1 LTKFTKDQ
9 LPEAQARLVAQGA
22 ANKFLTDQVKL
33 CPHGVTAG
41 ACAGTDAA
49 PVAPAASPPA
59 SSSDSV
65 SIDGW
70 PIPGKTTADE
80 VRNKLG
86 RPMTINHMDPMH
98 VGQYSMVFVGQNGA
112 LFAFL
117 FDKNDLVVRMQVY
130 KYNPPAAP
138 H

>member
-1 LTKFTKDQ
+1 
-9 LPEAQARLVAQGA
+9 
-22 ANKFLTDQVKL
+22 
-33 CPHGVTAG
+33 
-41 ACAGTDAA
+41 
-49 PVAPAASPPA
+49 
-59 SSSDSV
+59 
-65 SIDGW
+65 
-70 PIPGKTTADE
+70 
-80 VRNKLG
+80 
-86 RPMTINHMDPMH
+86 MTINHMDPMH